1 MVAPLPEPIDP
12 ANVSQVL
19 LGGTWLPVRPGSFR
33 IGTLR
38 VGAGSSGESIR
49 GEIWFSAL
57 LQGEDDG
64 ERFSGP
70 FATIQALRH

>member
-12 ANVSQVL
+12 ATVRQVL

-38 VGAGSSGESIR
+38 VGAGSSGEAIR

-57 LQGEDDG
+57 QDDVDG
-64 ERFSGP
+64 QRFSGP